1 MLRVKTTFYLGP
13 KADNFSKKTFARQL
27 LQCQKNMDRYSVN
40 KAKIKNLEYQID
52 NFMANAKM
60 AQVMGAT
67 GQLMAQVNKKINIAG
82 TQAAMNK
89 AQEEFM
95 RMGMM
100 QEMIDDALQ
109 STDMDDMD
117 IDEEAE
123 KMLRDMEINAVKA
136 TEKKRV
142 EENPQFAVEEP
153 NELDEFEKRLNQ
165 LK

>member
-1 MLRVKTTFYLGP
+1 
-13 KADNFSKKTFARQL
+13 
-27 LQCQKNMDRYSVN
+27 MDRYSVN

-60 AQVMGAT
+60 AQIMGAT
-67 GQLMAQVNKKINIAG
+67 GKLMADVNKKINIAG
-82 TQAAMNK
+82 TQAAMTK

-109 STDMDDMD
+109 SADVDDID

-123 KMLRDMEINAVKA
+123 KMLRDLELKQIKN
-136 TEKKRV
+136 TEQKIVQNVV
-142 EENPQFAVEEP
+142 EPAD
-153 NELDEFEKRLNQ
+153 ELDDFEKRLNQ